1 MQAIQAAQAPKARVM
16 PAIQAAQASLSTQAA
31 KAAQVMPTKQTMQ
44 APQAISAAAQTAQ
57 AQQESKPRLEQV
69 KESLEQIIKA
79 SDFVLFDTSAI
90 VLERS
95 KNLLH
100 YIYARAGRP
109 VRIEKEPISNA
120 IDYAVFLN
128 QIVKAYKQKIAIT
141 PAIASEIKMGIRAM
155 RNFVYNAK
163 KCKKARET
171 FYMLNRLANLDE
183 ELLNNMPKLKPPKQV
198 EAYISYFASQLNLN
212 LSKADKQLLALS
224 LYLYSQNQNSQSTQN
239 LQNPSLQN
247 QIALISND
255 KDFIPLL
262 KAISQNLSQDSLES
276 RDSQSHSSCQYQQA
290 SLRLYNNLNK
300 QAIYKEVLR
309 I

>member
-1 MQAIQAAQAPKARVM
+1 M
-16 PAIQAAQASLSTQAA
+16 QAAQASQAQA
-31 KAAQVMPTKQTMQ
+31 MQAMQTMQ
-44 APQAISAAAQTAQ
+44 ATATPAQAAKTAQAMQATQAAQTK
-57 AQQESKPRLEQV
+57 ESKPLKQV

-79 SDFVLFDTSAI
+79 SDFVLLDTSAI

-95 KNLLH
+95 KNLLR
-100 YIYARAGRP
+100 YIYARAERP
-109 VRIEKEPISNA
+109 VRIEKEPIANA

-128 QIVKAYKQKIAIT
+128 QIVKVYKQKIAIT
-141 PAIASEIKMGIRAM
+141 PAIASEIKRGVRAM
-155 RNFVYNAK
+155 RDFVYNAK

-212 LSKADKQLLALS
+212 LSKADKELLALS
-224 LYLYSQNQNSQSTQN
+224 LHLYSQNRNSQSTQN
-239 LQNPSLQN
+239 LQNPPQN

-276 RDSQSHSSCQYQQA
+276 RDSQSHSNKCQYQQA
-290 SLRLYNNLNK
+290 CLRLYNNLNK
-300 QAIYKEVLR
+300 QAIYKEVLK

>member
-1 MQAIQAAQAPKARVM
+1 MQAIQAAQASKAKVM
-16 PAIQAAQASLSTQAA
+16 PAIQAAQASLATQAA

-44 APQAISAAAQTAQ
+44 APQAISATAQTAQ
-57 AQQESKPRLEQV
+57 AQQESKPRLKQV
-69 KESLEQIIKA
+69 KESLEQIIKD

-109 VRIEKEPISNA
+109 VRIEKEPIANA

-128 QIVKAYKQKIAIT
+128 QIVRAYKQKIAIT
-141 PAIASEIKMGIRAM
+141 PAIASEIKMGVRAM

-224 LYLYSQNQNSQSTQN
+224 LYLYSQNQNSQNSQN
-239 LQNPSLQN
+239 LQSPQNLSLQN

-262 KAISQNLSQDSLES
+262 KAISQNLSQES
-276 RDSQSHSSCQYQQA
+276 IDSQSHSSCQYQQA
-290 SLRLYNNLNK
+290 CLRLYNNLNK

>member
-1 MQAIQAAQAPKARVM
+1 MQAMQ
-16 PAIQAAQASLSTQAA
+16 AQASLATQ
-31 KAAQVMPTKQTMQ
+31 
-44 APQAISAAAQTAQ
+44 AAQTAPTAQ
-57 AQQESKPRLEQV
+57 AQKESKPGLKQV

-79 SDFVLFDTSAI
+79 SDFVLLDTSAI

-95 KNLLH
+95 KNLLR
-100 YIYARAGRP
+100 YVYARAERP
-109 VRIEKEPISNA
+109 VRIEKEPITNA

-141 PAIASEIKMGIRAM
+141 PAIASEIKKGIRAM

-212 LSKADKQLLALS
+212 LSKADKELFALS
-224 LYLYSQNQNSQSTQN
+224 LYLYSQNQNSQSPQN
-239 LQNPSLQN
+239 QQNPSLQN

-262 KAISQNLSQDSLES
+262 KAISQNLSQESQDSQ
-276 RDSQSHSSCQYQQA
+276 DSQSHSSYQYQQA
-290 SLRLYNNLNK
+290 CLRLYNNLNK